1 MVASGYTFSDLQL
14 KHIVKFAD
22 VDGNGVLDKWEFL
35 AICAF
40 VNVVQDVRRVFEEAF
55 YFDWL
60 SFSNCWLT
68 DHLFAAFRCP
78 QERR

>member
-35 AICAF
+35 AICSF
-40 VNVVQDVRRVFEEAF
+40 VNIVQDVRTGLELAF
-55 YFDWL
+55 QT
-60 SFSNCWLT
+60 N
-68 DHLFAAFRCP
+68 
-78 QERR
+78 